1 MLHLP
6 VPVRVPKEGRQQR
19 NTCEGS
25 PTPAKG
31 QQEQWLI
38 GFKCHNSKLVMEKLH
53 VKLKEAEEKEVGTYK
68 RKRAQKRNKSLIN
81 VVSANQA
88 QWWALYSDT
97 SDFNTQ
103 CIYWYTKTSI
113 FKLVLDCALYEI
125 LYKVYITHT

>member
-1 MLHLP
+1 MAASKQVCYKHTSAMQSLRLAPINKLMLHLP

-38 GFKCHNSKLVMEKLH
+38 GFKCHNSKLVMEKLQ

-68 RKRAQKRNKSLIN
+68 RKSLIN

-88 QWWALYSDT
+88 QW
-97 SDFNTQ
+97 
-103 CIYWYTKTSI
+103 
-113 FKLVLDCALYEI
+113 
-125 LYKVYITHT
+125 